1 MKHCLCCLEELTVE
15 GDYHP
20 SCLQKL
26 FGKMEIPHFDLD
38 KSTIEGLALQ
48 MLEKRLAV
56 TGVQKKMSLGFS
68 PKGGQSPRL
77 TLMNVRAN
85 YILKPNADEYAEL
98 PANEHLTM
106 LLARLFGIET
116 AEFGLVRIDH
126 ELAYLTKRF
135 DRKGETKIHVEDMAQ
150 LTETL
155 TEHKYRG
162 SYEKIGKVI
171 KNFSS
176 VPGNDLYRYLE
187 LVLFSFICGN
197 ADMHLKNFSLIHLS
211 DGVQLA
217 PAYDLVNTK
226 LVIKDDTEEMALS
239 LQGKKNKLS
248 SLDFEKFALELG
260 LSSKI
265 FANILKNFK
274 KKEKKAFELIDQSF
288 LSDSFKKDYR
298 EIFEKG
304 LGRLLS

>member
-1 MKHCLCCLEELTVE
+1 MSRCLCCLEELQNE
-15 GDYHP
+15 GNYHP

-38 KSTIEGLALQ
+38 KKKMESLALQ

-77 TLMNVRAN
+77 TLMNVKAS
-85 YILKPNADEYAEL
+85 YILKPNAEEYPEL

-106 LLARLFGIET
+106 LLARLYGIET
-116 AEFGLVRIDH
+116 AEFGLVHIDH

-135 DRKGETKIHVEDMAQ
+135 DRKGERKVHVEDMAQ

-187 LVLFSFICGN
+187 LILFSFISGN
-197 ADMHLKNFSLIHLS
+197 ADMHLKNFSLIRLS

-226 LVIKDDTEEMALS
+226 LVIKDDAEELALS
-239 LQGKKNKLS
+239 LQGKKNKLTRQ
-248 SLDFEKFALELG
+248 DFENFAIDLG
-260 LSSKI
+260 LTAKI
-265 FANILKNFK
+265 FGNILKNFQ

-288 LSDSFKKDYR
+288 LSESLKNDYR
-298 EIFEKG
+298 EILKKG
-304 LGRLLS
+304 LNRLLS